1 MYLLVG
7 VLNVN
12 NKLMILMLQVMMIQ
26 KWKMMI
32 EALGCFKNT
41 THISKYIVF

>member
-12 NKLMILMLQVMMIQ
+12 NKLMTLILQVMMIQ
-26 KWKMMI
+26 KWKMKI
-32 EALGCFKNT
+32 IPKDT
-41 THISKYIVF
+41 